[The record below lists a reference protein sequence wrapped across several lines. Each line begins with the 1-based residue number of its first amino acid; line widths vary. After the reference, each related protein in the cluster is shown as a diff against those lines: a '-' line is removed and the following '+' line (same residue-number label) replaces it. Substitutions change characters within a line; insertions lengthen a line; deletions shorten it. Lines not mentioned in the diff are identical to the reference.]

1 MEENI
6 ATDASEPGSEAQ
18 PENNAAPV
26 SDGFSVP
33 EEYREADWSKN
44 IKSYDDLWKMNANA
58 QSLIGQ
64 KTIGIPD
71 EKSGDDEW
79 NEFYSKTR
87 PAKAEDYALELEG
100 DDKQM
105 FENLFYENGINAR
118 QASALIKG
126 YKESVE
132 KAKAPLFSKEG
143 FQQEMSGRFGEK
155 YDDKV
160 KSVSDFIIR
169 EAAEADKA
177 VLDKMPNNVL
187 GIVYS
192 LIDRIQTRYA
202 VSDSDAGKAGGGKAS
217 AAPDWVNYAL
227 EAEKLKY
234 HPHTTADIQALKDKF
249 NIPYK

>member
-1 MEENI
+1 MDENVV
-6 ATDASEPGSEAQ
+6 TDASGPGSEAQ
-18 PENNAAPV
+18 PENNAATA
-26 SDGFSVP
+26 SGGISVP
-33 EEYREADWSKN
+33 EEYKEAGWCKN

-58 QSLIGQ
+58 QNLIGK

-100 DDKQM
+100 DDKQL
-105 FENLFYENGINAR
+105 FENLFYENGINSR

-132 KAKAPLFSKEG
+132 KASAPLFSKEG
-143 FQQEMSGRFGEK
+143 FEKEMSGRFGEK
-155 YDDKV
+155 YNDKI
-160 KSVSDFIIR
+160 KSVADFITK

-202 VSDSDAGKAGGGKAS
+202 VSDSDTGKVGGSKAA
-217 AAPDWVNYAL
+217 AAPDWVGYAK
-227 EAEKLKY
+227 EADRLKS
-234 HPHTTADIQALKDKF
+234 HPHTMSDLQALKDKF
-249 NIPYK
+249 NIPYR